1 MRLRSLYNLHAR
13 PDPLDMRSFK
23 AFFFTTTQR
32 YLHLSRLSQNT
43 ITTRAATTQCCER
56 FIHSPGVCTVYT
68 IYSMYTTRSCIYIC
82 KQLICL
88 NAQTIKNLYFG
99 CDKLPQMRRELLTH
113 KNTEKTKPTTARETT
128 ASWKDLQIYA
138 GFTLLR
144 QYLYGQLA
152 KMLANFNTFA
162 CFISP
167 STSPSPSSP
176 FLRLLDRLGALLGLC
191 WTHQSDLSPI

>member
-1 MRLRSLYNLHAR
+1 MKHSPRKKPEQHSQILPCWWSSCDWDLYNLHAR

-43 ITTRAATTQCCER
+43 ITTRAATTQRCER

-68 IYSMYTTRSCIYIC
+68 IYSVYTTRSCIYIC

-99 CDKLPQMRRELLTH
+99 CDKLPQMRCWHTKTQRRRNQQQQEKHQRVGKIYKFMLDLRCCGSIYMGNWPKCWPTLTH
-113 KNTEKTKPTTARETT
+113 LRAL
-128 ASWKDLQIYA
+128 S
-138 GFTLLR
+138 LR
-144 QYLYGQLA
+144 Q
-152 KMLANFNTFA
+152 
-162 CFISP
+162 
-167 STSPSPSSP
+167 
-176 FLRLLDRLGALLGLC
+176 RLLLHLLLFC
-191 WTHQSDLSPI
+191 DC